1 MREKILAPRA
11 SLFEFSSMERFN
23 NNIRRLSKT
32 LSSDSSFWRYISKK
46 RALTI
51 QALCSTTESWNLIFR
66 FSPEHDNGSE
76 KSTANAMAEQW
87 RKLVNSIKNSNE
99 ISRSSMNAA
108 ALSDY
113 DIEL

>member
-1 MREKILAPRA
+1 
-11 SLFEFSSMERFN
+11 MERFN
-23 NNIRRLSKT
+23 NNIRWLSKT
-32 LSSDSSFWRYISKK
+32 LSSDSSFWRYILKK

-51 QALCSTTESWNLIFR
+51 QTLCSTTESWNLIFR
-66 FSPEHDNGSE
+66 FLPEHDDGSE
-76 KSTANAMAEQW
+76 KCMLSAVAEQW
-87 RKLVNSIKNSNE
+87 RKLVNSTKIRNE

>member
-1 MREKILAPRA
+1 
-11 SLFEFSSMERFN
+11 MERFN
-23 NNIRRLSKT
+23 NNIRWLSKT
-32 LSSDSSFWRYISKK
+32 LSSDSSFWRYILKK

-66 FSPEHDNGSE
+66 FSPEHDDGSE
-76 KSTANAMAEQW
+76 KCMLSAVAEQW
-87 RKLVNSIKNSNE
+87 RKLVNSTKNRNE